1 MKPAGLKTTEPRN
14 STDYRSGLS
23 LSIAS
28 TNSDQLLWVSVAF
41 GVIWKKEET
50 LELILEENG
59 SEDPKKLQILN
70 RQLSMESGRLPR
82 ICGIN
87 QKPRGL
93 APPSASGLTFHL
105 RVQPAGSSHD
115 PLFHLSHIF
124 GEGQ

>member
-50 LELILEENG
+50 RELILEEN
-59 SEDPKKLQILN
+59 E
-70 RQLSMESGRLPR
+70 SMESCRESAELIRSPVGWPRLQR
-82 ICGIN
+82 
-87 QKPRGL
+87 L
-93 APPSASGLTFHL
+93 
-105 RVQPAGSSHD
+105 V
-115 PLFHLSHIF
+115 
-124 GEGQ
+124 